1 MLMGQYF
8 ARGTHPL
15 RAAVGSQR
23 VNAAALDT
31 NAAAIDKRGGKG

>member
-15 RAAVGSQR
+15 HAAVGSQK
-23 VNAAALDT
+23 VNAAVKL
-31 NAAAIDKRGGKG
+31 